1 MKNMIQAIIG
11 LLFLIFF
18 VSISQSSGYAQ
29 SISMKKDGQLL
40 KRIDFN
46 NAYIMGQSIKSGAV
60 YLLKRKSSDIT
71 SMLKYRRS
79 YRNEILEDFYIPDIT
94 EENDQK
100 HAPEPM
106 FSIDTN
112 FSYQNHSEHNKI
124 YH

>member
-11 LLFLIFF
+11 LLLLIIF

-29 SISMKKDGQLL
+29 QIDPKKDSQLL

-60 YLLKRKSSDIT
+60 YLLKRKNSDIK
-71 SMLKYRRS
+71 SMLKYRLS
-79 YRNEILEDFYIPDIT
+79 YRVEILEDFHVPYLKKSVV
-94 EENDQK
+94 QK
-100 HAPEPM
+100 ESTDTM

-112 FSYQNHSEHNKI
+112 FSHYE
-124 YH
+124 